1 MWIVLG
7 GVLRDS
13 IRLLKKSGFPVVYES
28 KETGSATSLGAVT
41 REILYVRG
49 YLGGGLNLDLRIYDL
64 VLDFLQER

>member
-1 MWIVLG
+1 MG
-7 GVLRDS
+7 RC
-13 IRLLKKSGFPVVYES
+13 SGIDRYRMNS
-28 KETGSATSLGAVT
+28 AVT